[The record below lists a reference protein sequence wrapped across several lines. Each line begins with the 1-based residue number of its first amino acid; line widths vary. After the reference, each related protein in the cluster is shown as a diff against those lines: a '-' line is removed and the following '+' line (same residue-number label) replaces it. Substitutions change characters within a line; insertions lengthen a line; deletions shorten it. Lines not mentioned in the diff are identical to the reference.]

1 LTRFY
6 GWDIISFAAWDR
18 RLKEAG
24 RQTDLSVRR
33 QVAREMEFALM
44 PTRELTVATG
54 SFDAKERVK
63 QAVDI
68 VDLVGSH
75 IQLRRQGRNYVGLCP
90 WHDDSRPSL
99 QVNPERQ
106 SFKCWVCDIG
116 GDVFSFVMK
125 IEGVEFR
132 EALQML
138 ADRAGIVIEK
148 PQRRRFASSGEAAS
162 RFGGE
167 YGEYADGEAEA
178 AHAVPTNAENK
189 RTLLQAIAWAASQY
203 HTCLLEAPEAD
214 AARRYLDER
223 GITAESIERFQLGF
237 SPLERDWILR
247 SVREKGEA
255 EVVQRRAKIL
265 ETIGILIRPTEGGS
279 PFDRFRGRL
288 LFSIRDAQG
297 RPVGIGGR
305 VLPELDT
312 KSPAKYVNSPET
324 PLFTKSKLLYGLD
337 LARETLRK
345 TRTALVMEGYT
356 DVIVAHQYGFTNAV
370 AVLGTAL
377 GESHIRLL
385 KAHADRIVLVLDGD
399 EAGTRRANEVLEL
412 FIAQQADLQ
421 ILTLPEDLDPCDYL
435 HKYGAEAFRELLA
448 TKAVDA
454 LDHAFEVTTRGID
467 VERDIHG
474 AGQAIER
481 LLGIVAKAPR
491 LGGETR
497 GDARIQEQKIVQ
509 RLAGKFRVDEQDL
522 RRRLAALR
530 RRAAARASAPRPA
543 DAVTEQ
549 SDAQPVS
556 PPDTWELA
564 VLQLIV
570 AHPES
575 FAAICGKIGVEPIT
589 NPACRRVFE
598 TCCRLSNEGV
608 EPSFD
613 RLMLEFDEPA
623 IQSLLV
629 GIDEAAQATG
639 QPAADPEVL
648 LNGLVETFQRKEIE
662 RQRPGQIGTLRE
674 GGLDD
679 AGQAALLDEI
689 LRQKRSLPK

>member
-1 LTRFY
+1 
-6 GWDIISFAAWDR
+6 
-18 RLKEAG
+18 
-24 RQTDLSVRR
+24 
-33 QVAREMEFALM
+33 MEFALM
-44 PTRELTVATG
+44 HTRELTVATG
-54 SFDAKERVK
+54 SFDSKERVK

-125 IEGVEFR
+125 MEGVEFR
-132 EALQML
+132 EALEML

-148 PQRRRFASSGEAAS
+148 PHQRHFSPSGENAS
-162 RFGGE
+162 GMGEE
-167 YGEYADGEAEA
+167 YGEYADGQTEA
-178 AHAVPTNAENK
+178 AHAAPTNAENK
-189 RTLLQAIAWAASQY
+189 RTLLQAMAWAEKQY
-203 HTCLLEAPEAD
+203 HQCLLEAPEAD
-214 AARRYLDER
+214 AARRYLQER
-223 GITAESIERFQLGF
+223 GISAESIERFHLGF

-247 SVREKGEA
+247 SVKEKGEGEA
-255 EVVQRRAKIL
+255 SQRRVKIL
-265 ETIGILIRPTEGGS
+265 ETVGILIRPTEGGT

-288 LFSIRDAQG
+288 LFSIRDGQG

-305 VLPELDT
+305 VLPELGT
-312 KSPAKYVNSPET
+312 NSPAKYVNSPET

-435 HKYGAEAFRELLA
+435 HKYGGEAFRTLLA
-448 TKAVDA
+448 EKAVDA

-491 LGGETR
+491 LSGETR

-530 RRAAARASAPRPA
+530 RRAATRASTPRPA
-543 DAVTEQ
+543 DAATAQ
-549 SDAQPVS
+549 SEGQPPE

-564 VLQLIV
+564 VLQLSV
-570 AHPES
+570 AHPEC
-575 FAAICGKIGVEPIT
+575 FPAIRDKFGVESIT
-589 NPACRRVFE
+589 NDSCRRVYE
-598 TCCRLSNEGV
+598 TCCRLNGEGV

-629 GIDEAAQATG
+629 GIDETAQATG
-639 QPAADPEVL
+639 QPSADPEVL

-662 RQRPGQIGTLRE
+662 RRRPAQIGTLRE

-679 AGQAALLDEI
+679 AEQATLLDEI
-689 LRQKRSLPK
+689 LRQRRNLPK